1 MFMLLEPLCLAV
13 EFVSG
18 GSLDK
23 LLHKSRVQR
32 CTGQERPQYAN
43 IWSRLTE
50 RQLLRIVSDVAHGMK
65 HLESK
70 LASHALTYSV
80 SPCITIID

>member
-1 MFMLLEPLCLAV
+1 LFQNFTLFFSLGPLYVAV

-23 LLHKSRVQR
+23 LLRESRVPR
-32 CTGQERPQYAN
+32 CREQEQLSYAN
-43 IWSRLTE
+43 IWSTLTE
-50 RQLLRIVSDVAHGMK
+50 RQLLRIASDIANGMQ

-70 LASHALTYSV
+70 PASQTRVY
-80 SPCITIID
+80 

>member
-1 MFMLLEPLCLAV
+1 MFIPLEPLYVAV

-23 LLHKSRVQR
+23 VLHKSRVQR
-32 CTGQERPQYAN
+32 SIEQEHPPYAN
-43 IWSRLTE
+43 IWSRLME
-50 RQLLRIVSDVAHGMK
+50 RELLQIASDIANGMQ

-70 LASHALTYSV
+70 LVSHTLTY
-80 SPCITIID
+80 